1 MTVGYT
7 VEAEISAD
15 EFVEILRRS
24 GLAERRPVEQLDRIR
39 RMVENANLIVC
50 AREDGRLVGLAR
62 SVTDFAYCCFLSDL
76 AVDRACQRRGVGR
89 ELIRITRQ
97 TAGEECTLL
106 LLSAPAAMDFY
117 AKLGMRRAGNA
128 WAIDR
133 PGRPER
139 PMPDESAGGGR

>member
-50 AREDGRLVGLAR
+50 ARDDGRLVGVAR

-76 AVDRACQRRGVGR
+76 AVDRAYQRRGVGR

-106 LLSAPAAMDFY
+106 LLSAPAAMEFY

-139 PMPDESAGGGR
+139 TGPDESAGDGR

>member
-1 MTVGYT
+1 MSILYA
-7 VEAEISAD
+7 VESDVEPE

-24 GLAERRPVEQLDRIR
+24 GLAERRPVEQLDRVR
-39 RMVENANLIVC
+39 RMVENANLMVC
-50 AREDGRLVGLAR
+50 ARDDGRLVGVAR

-76 AVDRACQRRGVGR
+76 AVDRAYQRRGVGR

-97 TAGEECTLL
+97 SAGEECTLL
-106 LLSAPAAMDFY
+106 LLSAPAAMEFY

-133 PGRPER
+133 PGRPGT
-139 PMPDESAGGGR
+139 PGPDESAGGGR